1 MIKLAEVKQRH
12 EQNEKRK
19 WSKFVRT
26 NTNATAFMCLFYIFS
41 FCLFFEMRRTF
52 LKERL
57 TGYFFLYKTDY
68 KDILKAIRL
77 FQ

>member
-1 MIKLAEVKQRH
+1 MIKLAEVKQGH

-26 NTNATAFMCLFYIFS
+26 NTNATAFMCLYFLILFIFWNAKNI
-41 FCLFFEMRRTF
+41 LKRKIDWIFF
-52 LKERL
+52 L
-57 TGYFFLYKTDY
+57 LYKTDY
-68 KDILKAIRL
+68 KGILKAIRL